1 MRERQRIVL
10 YGDSLLLVA
19 IRSSLAGFP
28 ALEVIVQNVS
38 LSRALPDFSAIQ
50 ASVVIFD
57 LAEFPS
63 ERTLTLIEK
72 QPDMLIIGL
81 DSAGERMLL
90 LSGRDAHA
98 MTANRL
104 VQLID
109 HLLHGAGGDIPESQ
123 TTQPLSRNNTDSKS
137 LR

>member
-1 MRERQRIVL
+1 MQERQRIVL

-19 IRSSLAGFP
+19 IRSCLAGFP
-28 ALEVIVQNVS
+28 ALEVILQNVS
-38 LSRALPDFSAIQ
+38 PAPALSDFCAIQ

-57 LAEFPS
+57 LAEFRS
-63 ERTLTLIEK
+63 ETVLSLIENK
-72 QPDMLIIGL
+72 PDLLIIGL

-90 LSGRDAHA
+90 LSGQKAHT

-109 HLLHGAGGDIPESQ
+109 HLLHETGGKIPES
-123 TTQPLSRNNTDSKS
+123 
-137 LR
+137 

>member
-1 MRERQRIVL
+1 MGECQRVIL

-19 IRSSLAGFP
+19 IGSSLAGFP
-28 ALEVIVQNVS
+28 ALEVVVQNAS
-38 LSRALPDFSAIQ
+38 PTAALPDFGLML

-57 LAEFPS
+57 LAERLS
-63 ERTLTLIEK
+63 ETVLALIEK

-90 LSGRDAHA
+90 LSGQKAHT

-109 HLLHGAGGDIPESQ
+109 HLLHETGGKIPESQ
-123 TTQPLSRNNTDSKS
+123 TTYPLSRNNTDSKS
-137 LR
+137 L

>member
-1 MRERQRIVL
+1 MQERQRIVL

-19 IRSSLAGFP
+19 IQSCLAGFP
-28 ALEVIVQNVS
+28 ALEVTVQNVPPAPA
-38 LSRALPDFSAIQ
+38 LSDFCAMQ

-57 LAEFPS
+57 LTKFPS
-63 ERTLTLIEK
+63 ETVLALIENR
-72 QPDMLIIGL
+72 PDMLIIGL

-90 LSGRDAHA
+90 LSGQKAHA

-109 HLLHGAGGDIPESQ
+109 HLLHEAGDKTPASQ
-123 TTQPLSRNNTDSKS
+123 ATYPISRSNTDSHTV
-137 LR
+137 R